1 VVAAVPALV
10 NMKNNLKVVGSLGLM
25 LAALLAGCCSV
36 PPPSVAVREAVHRSE
51 LASTNRVALPL
62 TAETRAFVLQF
73 LSSGRNPALEQDATI
88 SDPQAGSRYLGLLDL
103 LSGSSLAVSNL
114 VADQRFN
121 ATAAFKPWF
130 PKAALRQVIDARED
144 FTLPVQPYAFLDAT
158 GRHWWVFYHR
168 QKRLTHVLITR
179 TTPPRPEE

>member
-1 VVAAVPALV
+1 
-10 NMKNNLKVVGSLGLM
+10 MKNHLVTFGSLGLV

-36 PPPSVAVREAVHRSE
+36 PPPSVAVREAIHRSE
-51 LASTNRVALPL
+51 LAGTNRVALPL
-62 TAETRAFVLQF
+62 TPETRAFVLEF
-73 LSSGRNPALEQDATI
+73 LSSGRNPALEHDATI
-88 SDPQAGSRYLGLLDL
+88 ADPQAGPRYLGLLDL

-114 VADQRFN
+114 VADPRFH

-130 PKAALRQVIDARED
+130 PKPALRQVIDARED

-179 TTPPRPEE
+179 TTPPQPGE